1 MKFDFDVADEKCLA
15 QTGRRSD
22 GQAGSIETV
31 STSVDHNSFMEI
43 NLYLTLEKSLTVK
56 GVDLVNR
63 NNEDG
68 VTKTITLPFDMQ
80 YKDSWSQTFT
90 CAKCKLPLDYSFLEF
105 YLSSFSASLERF
117 LPCVR
122 MSSAMRK
129 GKDLQ
134 SSNLSKWCRWCSW
147 MRRFFCQ
154 GR

>member
-90 CAKCKLPLDYSFLEF
+90 CAKCKLPLDNSFLEF

-117 LPCVR
+117 LPCVG
-122 MSSAMRK
+122 MPSAMWK

>member
-90 CAKCKLPLDYSFLEF
+90 CAKCKLLL
-105 YLSSFSASLERF
+105 
-117 LPCVR
+117 
-122 MSSAMRK
+122 
-129 GKDLQ
+129 
-134 SSNLSKWCRWCSW
+134 N
-147 MRRFFCQ
+147 
-154 GR
+154 